1 MRDTILG
8 RLRAQECAWIDCDTK
23 HEWISDMKITKSQ
36 LKQIIKEELDTAFE
50 QSSSPH
56 AGKSVEEIVSW
67 HTDKWDK
74 NIRDYSQ
81 MMPPE
86 LLGPLINPMMYQVV
100 DSMREPGVK
109 DEYYAHLSDEEYG
122 RLESILNDEL
132 ERRKI

>member
-1 MRDTILG
+1 
-8 RLRAQECAWIDCDTK
+8 
-23 HEWISDMKITKSQ
+23 MKITKSK
-36 LKQIIKEELDTAFE
+36 LKQIIKEELQEMQEFDPSQELDAQGLSRDETLYYEPEDAP
-50 QSSSPH
+50 SSPH
-56 AGKSVEEIVSW
+56 TGKSVEEIVRW

-109 DEYYAHLSDEEYG
+109 DEYYAHLSDEEYD
-122 RLESILNDEL
+122 RLESILNAEL

>member
-1 MRDTILG
+1 
-8 RLRAQECAWIDCDTK
+8 
-23 HEWISDMKITKSQ
+23 MKITKSQ
-36 LKQIIKEELDTAFE
+36 LKQIIKEELSNITEGGAMGHYE
-50 QSSSPH
+50 RPSSPH
-56 AGKSVEEIVSW
+56 SGKSVEEIVRW

-109 DEYYAHLSDEEYG
+109 DEYYAHLSDEEYD
-122 RLESILNDEL
+122 RLDAILNDEL

>member
-1 MRDTILG
+1 
-8 RLRAQECAWIDCDTK
+8 
-23 HEWISDMKITKSQ
+23 MKITKTQ
-36 LKQIIKEELDTAFE
+36 LKQIIKEELDMALE
-50 QSSSPH
+50 RPSSPH
-56 AGKSVEEIVSW
+56 SGKSVEEIVRW

-109 DEYYAHLSDEEYG
+109 DEYYAHLSDEEYD
-122 RLESILNDEL
+122 RLDAILNDEL

>member
-1 MRDTILG
+1 
-8 RLRAQECAWIDCDTK
+8 
-23 HEWISDMKITKSQ
+23 MKITKSQ

-109 DEYYAHLSDEEYG
+109 DEYYAHLSDEEYD
-122 RLESILNDEL
+122 RLDAILNDEL